1 MRCSAEGEALG
12 SVRMLSR
19 TETSRLVWLVLV
31 LAGAAVAGSA
41 RAATEDFLTCRFAA
55 AHPPLLP
62 GLVRQ
67 VIETEY
73 PGWAIAMPESF
84 DRNLL
89 QAWAD
94 ARRRAGEPVPS
105 TPAILCGDFGGS
117 GRDFALLLR
126 RQGEALLL
134 ALHWQPGG
142 TFRPFEVFRGPWLP
156 YAYLEKASP
165 GMVEDLDGKPVQMPQ
180 VGIRV
185 RFFRQGEALYF
196 FDGTRYQEAHDPR
209 SPSGKT
215 P

>member
-1 MRCSAEGEALG
+1 MRCSPECVGSG
-12 SVRMLSR
+12 SVRILSR
-19 TETSRLVWLVLV
+19 NATSRSIWLALV
-31 LAGAAVAGSA
+31 LATAALGGTAQ
-41 RAATEDFLTCRFAA
+41 AATEDFLTCRFAA

-94 ARRRAGEPVPS
+94 ARRRAGQPVPS

-126 RQGEALLL
+126 RRGEALLL

-142 TFRPFEVFRGPWLP
+142 TFLPFELLRGPWLP
-156 YAYLEKASP
+156 DAYLDQAPP
-165 GMVEDLDGKPVQMPQ
+165 GTVEDLDGKPVQMPQ
-180 VGIRV
+180 VGIRL

-196 FDGTRYQEAHDPR
+196 FDGTRYHEAHDPR